1 MHINP
6 LYTLTTRELKKWY
19 RKKVV
24 IIFTFITPIFWLG
37 LFGKSINFYSIFKI
51 PENLSPQ
58 MAQIIREFLDQMI
71 LKTFGTYD
79 YFSFLA
85 TGMFSV
91 FILFNSI
98 FSGMTF
104 IFDRRL
110 GFLNRLLVSPVRRE
124 WIYFSRVIAS
134 IIKSISQFTALF
146 LIAIALGLKFSE
158 GFGLKEILGIYLA
171 LTILSLIFS
180 NIFIAISMKIEEH
193 ETSIAI
199 SNLLNLPLM
208 FASNSIFPLEQM
220 PNWLKLIAVVNPI
233 THANK
238 IVRMLAFNPSTT
250 LPVESILYLI
260 ILSLITTLLG
270 FLVSRKILK
279 HI

>member
-1 MHINP
+1 MNA
-6 LYTLTTRELKKWY
+6 LTTLTIRELRKWFR
-19 RKKVV
+19 RKIA
-24 IIFTFITPIFWLG
+24 IIFTFITPVFWLG
-37 LFGKSINFYSIFKI
+37 LFGKSMNFY
-51 PENLSPQ
+51 NLFHLPSNTPPQ
-58 MAQIIREFLDQMI
+58 IVQMI
-71 LKTFGTYD
+71 QKMIDQLILAAFGTTD

-91 FILFNSI
+91 FILFSSM

-134 IIKSISQFTALF
+134 IIKSLAQLTALL
-146 LIAIALGLKFSE
+146 LIAIALGLKLKE
-158 GFGLKEILGIYLA
+158 GFSILDLIDIYFALGL
-171 LTILSLIFS
+171 LSLIFG
-180 NIFIAISMKIEEH
+180 NIFITISIKIEEH

-199 SNLLNLPLM
+199 NNLLNLPLM

-220 PNWLKLIAVVNPI
+220 PEWLKIIAKINPI
-233 THANK
+233 SHTND
-238 IVRMLAFNPSTT
+238 IIRSN
-250 LPVESILYLI
+250 ILKATSNFPINSLIYLI
-260 ILSLITTLLG
+260 SLAIATTIIG
-270 FLVSRKILK
+270 FLISRKILE